1 MMTTTPS
8 SAPAAATCL
17 AARIASVLLLLS
29 AVPCQA
35 QNPETVEGLGPGAGD
50 WELEYVGQVADANG
64 SDDERQHSGQ
74 SFYGV
79 NEWLA
84 VGGETQLSYRSGP
97 LVRED
102 RLYFGYDS
110 AAAIIR
116 FSDAEDDP
124 LGLGLWL
131 QAGLD
136 SDGELAR
143 LEARL
148 IAEKKAH
155 GWWAQGNL
163 LLRRMNE
170 GAQEGAYVAYAAR
183 LSRALGPSSW
193 LGVEASGQAAELSGF
208 RRESLDKG
216 HFVGPSLTREFSL
229 GADDRLELGL
239 SWLHRLD
246 NHDGARNF
254 FQVTAALKL

>member
-1 MMTTTPS
+1 MTTTTPS
-8 SAPAAATCL
+8 SARTAAACL
-17 AARIASVLLLLS
+17 AARITSVLLLLS
-29 AVPCQA
+29 AVPCKA
-35 QNPETVEGLGPGAGD
+35 QNPETVEGLGPAAGD
-50 WELEYVGQVADANG
+50 WEFEYVGQLADANG

-97 LVRED
+97 LVQED

-116 FSDAEDDP
+116 FSDADDP

-148 IAEKKAH
+148 IAEKKAR

-183 LSRALGPSSW
+183 LSHALGPSSW
-193 LGVEASGQAAELSGF
+193 LGVEASGQAAELGGF
-208 RRESLDKG
+208 RRKLLDKG
-216 HFVGPSLTREFSL
+216 HFVGPSLTREFPL

-246 NHDGARNF
+246 HHEGTRNL